1 MAEDFSLGEA
11 IGLQGR
17 FNMAE
22 QTAQAGIATINARVK
37 AAQKRAKDDEDF
49 YTKVSDKMEK
59 PKNLH
64 HLFVEPAAA
73 LGTDATA
80 RILKE
85 RAKGEGWRTKA
96 AQITSELQESYAE
109 LENRSQI
116 WKGWDDEFKRMG
128 NYRTKDQ
135 IRIATAARDAKDYM
149 ALNAKVENEG
159 IPGYDAENNLPS
171 GRVSY
176 FAPKIDAFDVMN
188 KEFSKISLL
197 EGKPTVKKIAG
208 KDQIAQEK
216 ILFLYDK
223 DAKNYAKLNNIT
235 TPQSIESTSRTLLDN
250 NPTFRYQY
258 ADELNLDPMDTDALV
273 QNMMEVGS
281 KYAIESTK
289 LKSPGTEYNFS
300 VYNSPQN
307 ENTPAAINKRI
318 GRFTDKD
325 NTYVN
330 FGNGVVQ
337 IDPIATFS
345 PTGNTVDGAGV
356 LRTSSISNATPQEV
370 VVLPY
375 ITSVDKTTNRSYEKP
390 LIIGKDQPLSSL
402 DLTKATA
409 FQAYVKMS
417 TATGISYVPAD
428 EFQDTQYV
436 KGAKDYVSQ
445 QVATLSKFKQLGD
458 DLTKYHTANKANKQ
472 AELYRLYAEY
482 AKNPTVNGPA
492 LDKFIND
499 NF

>member
-17 FNMAE
+17 FDMA
-22 QTAQAGIATINARVK
+22 QKTAQAGIAAINARVK

-49 YTKVSDKMEK
+49 YSKIQAKMEK

-64 HLFVEPAAA
+64 HLFIEPASA
-73 LGTDATA
+73 LGVDATA

-85 RAKGEGWRTKA
+85 RSKGEGWRTKA
-96 AQITSELQESYAE
+96 AEITNELQESYAE
-109 LENRSQI
+109 LENKSQI

-135 IRIATAARDAKDYM
+135 IRVATAAREANDYM
-149 ALNAKVENEG
+149 ALNARAQKEE
-159 IPGYDAENNLPS
+159 IPGYDPENTVPT

-176 FAPKIDAFDVMN
+176 FAPKIDAFAAMN
-188 KEFSKISLL
+188 KEFSKIALL

-208 KDQIAQEK
+208 KDQISQEK

-235 TPQSIESTSRTLLDN
+235 TPQSIESTSRNLLDN

-258 ADELNLDPMDTDALV
+258 ADELNMDPMDTDALV
-273 QNMMEVGS
+273 QSMMEVGS
-281 KYAIESTK
+281 KYVVESEK
-289 LKSPGTEYNFS
+289 LKSPGTEYKFS
-300 VYNSPQN
+300 IYNSPQN
-307 ENTPAAINKRI
+307 EGTPAAVNKRI
-318 GRFTDKD
+318 GQFTDKE

-330 FGNGVVQ
+330 FGSGVVQ
-337 IDPIATFS
+337 IEPIKTFN
-345 PTGNTVDGAGV
+345 PTGNTVDGKGV
-356 LRTSSISNATPQEV
+356 LRTTAISNATPQEV

-375 ITSVDKTTNRSYEKP
+375 ILDKDKTTSRSYEKP
-390 LIIGKDQPLSSL
+390 LIIGGTTPLTSL
-402 DLTKATA
+402 DLQKAYG
-409 FQAYVKMS
+409 FQAYIKLS
-417 TATGISYVPAD
+417 TPTGIEYVPAD

-436 KGAKDYVSQ
+436 KGSQDFVNQ
-445 QVATLSKFKQLGD
+445 QVATLSKYKDLGLALD
-458 DLTKYHTANKANKQ
+458 KYHNTNKGNAN
-472 AELYRLYAEY
+472 AELYKLYKAY
-482 AKNPTVNGPA
+482 AANPTANEAA
-492 LDKFIND
+492 LNKFITD